1 MWSLLCI
8 PPLAAMALSDL
19 RSRRIGMVYL
29 VIFGITLLTASLIE
43 FGWRQ
48 VMFNAAFNLLT
59 VLLLWLL
66 LHIYSRLRKM
76 RLSEMAGGG
85 DLAFL
90 LAVVP
95 YFEPYDYVL
104 FLVVSSMLTLAVW
117 WAAGIRGQRCREIPL
132 VTGMGACLGVVIIIQ
147 TITVMI

>member
-1 MWSLLCI
+1 
-8 PPLAAMALSDL
+8 
-19 RSRRIGMVYL
+19 MVYL

-90 LAVVP
+90 LTVVP

-104 FLVVSSMLTLAVW
+104 FLVVSSMLTLADGGRQESEDSDAGKSLW
-117 WAAGIRGQRCREIPL
+117 LQGWARVLEL
-132 VTGMGACLGVVIIIQ
+132 
-147 TITVMI
+147 

>member
-1 MWSLLCI
+1 
-8 PPLAAMALSDL
+8 MALSDL
-19 RSRRIGMVYL
+19 SSRRIGIVHL
-29 VIFGITLLTASLIE
+29 VILGITLLTASLIE
-43 FGWRQ
+43 FGWRP
-48 VMFNAAFNLLT
+48 VMLNAAFNLLT

-90 LAVVP
+90 LAMVP

-104 FLVVSSMLTLAVW
+104 FLVVSSILTLATW
-117 WAAGIRGQRCREIPL
+117 WASGIGGQRCRDIPL
-132 VTGMGACLGVVIIIQ
+132 VTGMGACLGIVIIYR
-147 TITVMI
+147 TITVII